1 MKNVQDVENVQKN
14 ALKKSFIS
22 HKWDILL
29 GAVLLIT
36 ALCLF
41 LVFKQNKKDGKYVKV
56 EQDGKVVGCY
66 PLDEDGKYKFT
77 NFYGSNT
84 LIIQD
89 GKAYVTESTCSD
101 HTCEKMGKVYR
112 QGEMIIC
119 IPHKLFIT
127 VTGDSK
133 KGGYDGISG

>member
-56 EQDGKVVGCY
+56 EQAV
-66 PLDEDGKYKFT
+66 LE
-77 NFYGSNT
+77 
-84 LIIQD
+84 Q
-89 GKAYVTESTCSD
+89 E
-101 HTCEKMGKVYR
+101 
-112 QGEMIIC
+112 
-119 IPHKLFIT
+119 
-127 VTGDSK
+127 
-133 KGGYDGISG
+133 

>member
-1 MKNVQDVENVQKN
+1 MQKN

-56 EQDGKVVGCY
+56 EQDGKVVGSY
-66 PLDEDGKYKFT
+66 PLDED
-77 NFYGSNT
+77 GSNT

>member
-1 MKNVQDVENVQKN
+1 M
-14 ALKKSFIS
+14 
-22 HKWDILL
+22 
-29 GAVLLIT
+29 LLIT

-56 EQDGKVVGCY
+56 EQDGKVVGSY
-66 PLDEDGKYKFT
+66 PLDEDGRYEFT

>member
-1 MKNVQDVENVQKN
+1 MQKN

-56 EQDGKVVGCY
+56 EQDGRY
-66 PLDEDGKYKFT
+66 EFT